1 MINTSEFNT
10 LATNVFN
17 TRLSK
22 ANLITKTSCD
32 AKLSSLNRKITS
44 KKSKHKLIEKELN
57 QLKTFDSG

>member
-10 LATNVFN
+10 LATNFFN

-22 ANLITKTSCD
+22 ANLITKTSFD

-44 KKSKHKLIEKELN
+44 NKSKHKLIEKELN